1 LSEVK
6 TQPEQAGAMRR
17 LAARFGAAVSVAIAV
32 IGRAE
37 PLYGLAGPLFEK
49 ELRVSGR
56 RGRTYIVRSVYLLV
70 LSGFVGMVW
79 LSMIT
84 VGWRMSSPLY
94 NAYEMSRAGMTV
106 ISVIMW
112 FQFIVLPLVAVVMLS
127 TSISDEIYQRTL
139 GVLLTTP
146 ITSLQIVAG
155 KLLSRTLEIGLL
167 LAVSLP
173 MLLLTQALGGVSW
186 DYVASGLCVTLA
198 TVILAG
204 CLSMFFSISSRRS
217 ALVAILKTL
226 AAMGVLFILL
236 PLLWNQYGQA
246 VTSQSTVDSV
256 TFHSNPYLMMGVLTM
271 GLFAPGIPPTPVP
284 IHWWMHCLVLLGLS
298 AVLFAL
304 SVWRVRVAAMR
315 QLVGE
320 SGGWFASARRTRV
333 RKGRIHRV
341 RGAPMIW
348 KELHVALLR
357 PRLLGAL
364 AWLLLLGLLVATEVL
379 TRNELTSPVTQ
390 GLYGGFLL
398 NFVGVCA
405 AITAGLGIAKERE
418 AGTWPLLLVT
428 PLEDRAIL
436 LGKTV
441 ALLRRSLPACL
452 ILAFHFVLMAAL
464 GYVHP
469 VVVLHMALIT
479 VGVVALVTGTG
490 LYFSTLVRRP
500 TAAILLNLGF
510 VIGLWAVVPMMVY
523 SATIML
529 WLVISR
535 GSPTGEPWPLFLYAA
550 THPIFQMVLCVVG
563 AGGAENAAK
572 SLARLEF
579 PWGWGQATM
588 GPGVATLVIGA
599 VMAAHVFLGWL
610 VAGRAVGRLRKK
622 VF

>member
-1 LSEVK
+1 LSELK
-6 TQPEQAGAMRR
+6 TQPEEAGAMRR
-17 LAARFGAAVSVAIAV
+17 FAARFGAAVSVAIAV

-94 NAYEMSRAGMTV
+94 NAYEMSRAGMTI

-155 KLLSRTLEIGLL
+155 KLLSRTLEIALL

-236 PLLWNQYGQA
+236 PLLWDQYGQA
-246 VTSQSTVDSV
+246 VTSQPTMESV
-256 TFHSNPYLMMGVLTM
+256 LFHSNPYLMMGALTM
-271 GLFAPGIPPTPVP
+271 GLFAPGIPTPVP
-284 IHWWMHCLVLLGLS
+284 IHWWLHCLALLGFS

-315 QLVGE
+315 QLGGE

-333 RKGRIHRV
+333 RKGKIHRV
-341 RGAPMIW
+341 RGEPMIW

-357 PRLLGAL
+357 TRLFGAL
-364 AWLLLLGLLVATEVL
+364 AWLLAFGLLAATYALFWSDLVHAY
-379 TRNELTSPVTQ
+379 TQ

-398 NFVGVCA
+398 VFVGVCA

-436 LGKTV
+436 LGKAV

-469 VVVLHMALIT
+469 VAVLHMALIT

-510 VIGLWAVVPMMVY
+510 VIALWAVVPIMVY

-535 GSPTGEPWPLFLYAA
+535 GSPTGEPWPLFLYLA
-550 THPIFQMVLCVVG
+550 THPIYQMGVSVGG
-563 AGGAENAAK
+563 AGGAGNAVK
-572 SLARLEF
+572 FLASLEF
-579 PWGWGQATM
+579 TWGWRQATA
-588 GPGVATLVIGA
+588 GPVAATLIIGA

-622 VF
+622 AF

>member
-1 LSEVK
+1 
-6 TQPEQAGAMRR
+6 MRR
-17 LAARFGAAVSVAIAV
+17 FAARVGAAVSVAIAV

-112 FQFIVLPLVAVVMLS
+112 FQFIVLPLAAVVMLS

-139 GVLLTTP
+139 GVLMTTP

-155 KLLSRTLEIGLL
+155 KLLSRTLEIALL

-186 DYVASGLCVTLA
+186 DYVASGLCITLA

-246 VTSQSTVDSV
+246 VTSQSTVEAV
-256 TFHSNPYLMMGVLTM
+256 IFHSNPYLMMGTLTVALFTP
-271 GLFAPGIPPTPVP
+271 GLPMPVP
-284 IHWWMHCLVLLGLS
+284 IHWWLNCLVMLGLS
-298 AVLFAL
+298 AVLFAV

-315 QLVGE
+315 QLAGE
-320 SGGWFASARRTRV
+320 SGRWFASARRTRV
-333 RKGRIHRV
+333 RKGKIHRV
-341 RGAPMIW
+341 WGAPMIW
-348 KELHVALLR
+348 KELHVSLLR
-357 PRLLGAL
+357 PRLFGAL
-364 AWLLLLGLLVATEVL
+364 AWLLLLGLLVAIEVL
-379 TRNELTSPVTQ
+379 TRDELTSSFTQ

-398 NFVGVCA
+398 VFVGVCA
-405 AITAGLGIAKERE
+405 AVTAGLGIAKERE

-428 PLEDRAIL
+428 PLEDRVIL
-436 LGKTV
+436 LGKAV

-452 ILAFHFVLMAAL
+452 ILAFHFVLLAAL
-464 GYVHP
+464 GYMHP
-469 VVVLHMALIT
+469 IGLLHMALIT
-479 VGVVALVTGTG
+479 VGIVAFVTGTG

-510 VIGLWAVVPMMVY
+510 SIGLWAVVPIMVY
-523 SATIML
+523 SATVML
-529 WLVISR
+529 WLIVTS
-535 GSPTGEPWPLFLYAA
+535 GSPSGEPWPLFLFLAA
-550 THPIFQMVLCVVG
+550 HPIFQMGVSMGG
-563 AGGAENAAK
+563 AGGVENAAK
-572 SLARLEF
+572 SLASLEF
-579 PWGWGQATM
+579 PWGWQQARV
-588 GPGVATLVIGA
+588 GPVAATLVIGA
-599 VMAAHVFLGWL
+599 IMAVHVFLGWL
-610 VAGRAVGRLRKK
+610 VASRAVGRLRKRA
-622 VF
+622 F

>member
-1 LSEVK
+1 
-6 TQPEQAGAMRR
+6 MRR

-84 VGWRMSSPLY
+84 VGWRMSSPVY
-94 NAYEMSRAGMTV
+94 SAYEMSRAGMTI

-139 GVLLTTP
+139 GVLMTTP

-155 KLLSRTLEIGLL
+155 KLLSRTLEIALL

-236 PLLWNQYGQA
+236 PLLWMWNQYGQA
-246 VTSQSTVDSV
+246 GTSQSTTELVL
-256 TFHSNPYLMMGVLTM
+256 FHSNPYVMMGALTA
-271 GLFAPGIPPTPVP
+271 GLFNPGIPPTPVP
-284 IHWWMHCLVLLGLS
+284 IHWWLHCLVLLGLS
-298 AVLFAL
+298 GVLFAL

-315 QLVGE
+315 QLAGE

-333 RKGRIHRV
+333 RKGKIRRV
-341 RGAPMIW
+341 RGEPMIW
-348 KELHVALLR
+348 KELHSSSLR
-357 PRLLGAL
+357 TRLLGVL
-364 AWLLLLGLLVATEVL
+364 AWLLLLGLLVAIEVL
-379 TRNELTSPVTQ
+379 TRREMADRFTQ
-390 GLYGGFLL
+390 VVYGLLLLIFIGF
-398 NFVGVCA
+398 CA
-405 AITAGLGIAKERE
+405 AVTAGQGIAKERE
-418 AGTWPLLLVT
+418 AGTWPLLLAT

-436 LGKTV
+436 LGKAV

-452 ILAFHFVLMAAL
+452 IMAFHFVLMAAL

-469 VVVLHMALIT
+469 VALLHLAMIVT
-479 VGVVALVTGTG
+479 GVVVLVTGTG

-510 VIGLWAVVPMMVY
+510 VIALWAVLPMMVY
-523 SATIML
+523 TATSIVWLILLSGTPSSA
-529 WLVISR
+529 
-535 GSPTGEPWPLFLYAA
+535 EPWPLFVYLL
-550 THPIFQMVLCVVG
+550 THPLFQ
-563 AGGAENAAK
+563 AGTAVECASGTDNAAK
-572 SLARLEF
+572 LLAEIMYRW
-579 PWGWGQATM
+579 PVARPM
-588 GPGVATLVIGA
+588 GVLGVTAVIGA

-610 VAGRAVGRLRKK
+610 IASRAVGRLRKK